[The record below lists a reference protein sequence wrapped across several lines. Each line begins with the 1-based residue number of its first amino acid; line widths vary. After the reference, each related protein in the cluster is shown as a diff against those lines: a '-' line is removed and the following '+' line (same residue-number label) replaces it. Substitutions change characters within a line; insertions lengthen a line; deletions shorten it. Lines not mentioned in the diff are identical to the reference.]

1 MTTKQILDD
10 EFKLLKEDLIKKYQE
25 LGMRASGKWA
35 DSLERS
41 LTDTNA
47 KIIGEDYTNQL
58 VSGRR
63 PGSFP
68 PVESI
73 KKWIVDKGIVNNIK
87 GNISISSLAFLIARK
102 IAREGTNYF
111 KQGGTDLVSAVVT
124 EQRMQSI
131 INKFGEAIT
140 LDFVVKIENEF
151 KTIKV

>member
-1 MTTKQILDD
+1 MNAKHILDN
-10 EFKLLKEDLIKKYQE
+10 EFKLLQEDLIKKYQE

-41 LTDTNA
+41 STDTNA

-63 PGSFP
+63 PGAFP

-73 KKWIVDKGIVNNIK
+73 KKWVVDKGIVNNIK

-131 INKFGEAIT
+131 INKVGEAIT